1 MRFPPALRAIP
12 IAPQFHPL
20 KINPSACDWASIP
33 RPRPDPEK
41 RIFKKSVFAKRNKMG
56 V

>member
-12 IAPQFHPL
+12 IAPKFHPL
-20 KINPSACDWASIP
+20 EIKLPACDWASIP